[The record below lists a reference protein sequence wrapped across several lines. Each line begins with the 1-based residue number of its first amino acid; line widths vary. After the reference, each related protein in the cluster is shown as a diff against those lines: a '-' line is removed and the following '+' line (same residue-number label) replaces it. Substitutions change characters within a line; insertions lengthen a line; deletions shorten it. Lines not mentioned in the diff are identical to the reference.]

1 MLQNETNQTDLTQY
15 ITINHLNSKY
25 TTNVETRNQNTSTPM
40 SPKRSFCSK
49 SVLEYKPKRKIK
61 IAPLSKIP
69 LSSIGKGV
77 FNFNTFVTSSKEEN
91 SKINSDLEFRTTYII
106 KYAQNAE
113 NFYKTKRFVD
123 YISENKKG
131 NFTELYEKIKKLLES
146 QNRILFDQISNLN
159 KPVISLCCEYNS
171 LMNKY
176 CESIFTE
183 LQSEKEQNM
192 KLRKRN
198 FELETNFQ
206 SKTNE
211 LNQLN
216 SYVNRYDVS
225 NKIHIKKGK
234 EETIE
239 QIKHTFL
246 QKENSYLLT
255 IYRLEDEIR
264 DLTLLLEKN
273 KDYYEKFKDTEEKVE
288 EKRKQNEEMRFV
300 FNKEL
305 HDKAIENAIMKDKEY
320 ELNEKIAE
328 LNKEITQLKEEN
340 DNKQREFVDISTQ
353 IKKLQMNL
361 AQNNERFYMMNEEM
375 EQYMI
380 GLEREKMDH
389 YNTAQA
395 LSALENRF
403 YKENEEKENEL
414 KKQEQEKNQDKDKE
428 KDKEKEGE
436 SKKDS
441 EEKEKEKENEKSGNK
456 EENSNQNTEKKDNNQ
471 AEEQTNK

>member
-1 MLQNETNQTDLTQY
+1 MLQNETNQTELNQY

-25 TTNVETRNQNTSTPM
+25 STNIETRNQNTNTPL
-40 SPKRSFCSK
+40 SPIKSFCSK

-61 IAPLSKIP
+61 VAPLTKIP

-77 FNFNTFVTSSKEEN
+77 INFNTFVTSSKEEN

-123 YISENKKG
+123 FISENKKG
-131 NFTELYEKIKKLLES
+131 NFVELYEKIKKLLET
-146 QNRILFDQISNLN
+146 QNRILFDQITNLN
-159 KPVISLCCEYNS
+159 KPVISLCCDYNS

-183 LQSEKEQNM
+183 LQNEKEQNM

-206 SKTNE
+206 SKANE
-211 LNQLN
+211 LDQLN

-320 ELNEKIAE
+320 ELNEKITE
-328 LNKEITQLKEEN
+328 LNKEINQLKEEN

-361 AQNNERFYMMNEEM
+361 AQDKERFYMMNEEM

-380 GLEREKMDH
+380 GLEKEKNDH

-395 LSALENRF
+395 LSALENRY
-403 YKENEEKENEL
+403 YKENEEKENEP
-414 KKQEQEKNQDKDKE
+414 KKQEQEKEGGNEHKEE
-428 KDKEKEGE
+428 KDKSKET
-436 SKKDS
+436 SD
-441 EEKEKEKENEKSGNK
+441 NK
-456 EENSNQNTEKKDNNQ
+456 EEKKESNQTNEI
-471 AEEQTNK
+471 EETNKK

>member
-1 MLQNETNQTDLTQY
+1 
-15 ITINHLNSKY
+15 
-25 TTNVETRNQNTSTPM
+25 
-40 SPKRSFCSK
+40 
-49 SVLEYKPKRKIK
+49 
-61 IAPLSKIP
+61 
-69 LSSIGKGV
+69 
-77 FNFNTFVTSSKEEN
+77 
-91 SKINSDLEFRTTYII
+91 
-106 KYAQNAE
+106 
-113 NFYKTKRFVD
+113 
-123 YISENKKG
+123 
-131 NFTELYEKIKKLLES
+131 
-146 QNRILFDQISNLN
+146 
-159 KPVISLCCEYNS
+159 
-171 LMNKY
+171 MNKY

-441 EEKEKEKENEKSGNK
+441 EEKEKEKENEKSENK